1 MPPLGAVRHN
11 ARMLKA
17 LAFLLLGAGG
27 AVAAPADEAE
37 AVRLDLRSAPD
48 SEVLID
54 GVLAGRTPLVH
65 RTTRRDKS
73 LEVTFR
79 AAGHASVTKYVVATR
94 DQKLQVIL
102 KKVR

>member
-1 MPPLGAVRHN
+1 MRKV
-11 ARMLKA
+11 
-17 LAFLLLGAGG
+17 LAILLLGAGV
-27 AVAAPADEAE
+27 AVASPADDEE

-54 GVLAGRTPLVH
+54 GVLVGRTPLVH

-79 AAGHASVTKYVVATR
+79 APGHTPVTKYVVATR
-94 DQKLQVIL
+94 GQKLQVIL
-102 KKVR
+102 KRKTP